1 MASLTALSG
10 ICYSELH
17 LPICMAEVFE
27 TEAGMDE
34 GPQCLKWISAAIR
47 TPMVHQPRFFKHGND
62 RPAPER
68 MAQLHPEK
76 LLSFPW
82 DSSSCPWT
90 ALGFDMSEDRVSFVP
105 WHGVCS
111 LHGSPHLRTNPS
123 RGAPIPASSLP
134 A

>member
-1 MASLTALSG
+1 
-10 ICYSELH
+10 
-17 LPICMAEVFE
+17 MAEVFE

-82 DSSSCPWT
+82 DSSSCPGQLW
-90 ALGFDMSEDRVSFVP
+90 ALTCQKIVFLSCHGTEFVL
-105 WHGVCS
+105 S
-111 LHGSPHLRTNPS
+111 MAL
-123 RGAPIPASSLP
+123 PI
-134 A
+134 